1 MVELRA
7 VIHGRVQGVSFRAYI
22 QDAATELGLVG
33 IVQNKTDGT
42 VRVVAQGMPEDLKT
56 FVEYLHEGS
65 LLAVVEGVAVEWG
78 NVNKTFTDF
87 SVLH

>member
-1 MVELRA
+1 MIELRA
-7 VIHGRVQGVSFRAYI
+7 VVHGRVQGVAFRAYI

-42 VRVVAQGMPEDLKT
+42 VRVVAQGMPDDLKT
-56 FVEYLHEGS
+56 FVEHLHEGS
-65 LLAVVEGVAVEWG
+65 LMAVVEGVAVEW
-78 NVNKTFTDF
+78 NSVNKTFTDF